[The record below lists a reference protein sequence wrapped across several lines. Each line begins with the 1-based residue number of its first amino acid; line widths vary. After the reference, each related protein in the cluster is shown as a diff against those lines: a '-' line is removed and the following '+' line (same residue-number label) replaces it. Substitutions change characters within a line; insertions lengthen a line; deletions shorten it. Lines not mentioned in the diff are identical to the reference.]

1 MAKSSVGS
9 LYYEILLNPA
19 GYKSG
24 AAKIRKE
31 DDHLQRNLTENANER
46 ISDMDRLA
54 AKYERLHKANW
65 RLNARDADKRNELRA
80 ELFAMYRREVQDLR
94 NAEEEKTRITQTEA
108 QERFEAI
115 LRERRKLDKYAIDQA
130 SKKQRTLDAI
140 RRLGAGAG
148 DGGGDGAPD
157 GPLGWLNNAQN
168 RFGQISGAIGRVTM
182 TVWPLV
188 QAFNFLKRGAM
199 SLFGVLAKGIKLVDD
214 FAMHQATLSTM
225 LDGNTERAA
234 KLIDEVEAYAMQTSL
249 SVDAGLEMA
258 ESLLVLGVNVDMVGA
273 RLRQFN
279 KVARGDAEK
288 FKRVAKAYT
297 DVLGAGV
304 LKRTEWRQFT
314 EAGVAINKYLE
325 QVLRAENRLTGSIDD
340 MMGDKLITARDV
352 GKALDAM
359 GKAMEG
365 LDYQRLQTVGGQLE
379 NINEEI
385 QSMVRRSAALK
396 ELSSVLVDNISKMAE
411 MFSVFKEIG
420 KENGAINAVISGEIH
435 KINAMLESMLEK
447 LQAATRLY
455 ALLMHGDAMYYEKKA
470 EAAKAAQEAEQKAA
484 EEAARRQDEAL
495 ARSMA
500 RHHAEQEMAENYL
513 AARKEVIKVEET
525 AQSKYDDW
533 RRRHNIDEMSAM
545 DQRLLDSQYRTSAE
559 SEASAARRR
568 EMDDIARRQID
579 YAAKRLESAL
589 NAALPQDA
597 FKQNSVEEFRYM
609 QAQRKQAE
617 RDRREQERFDQKME
631 RDQANADRQWEAT
644 MNITTIT
651 DTATSI

>member
-1 MAKSSVGS
+1 MAKNNVGS

-24 AAKIRKE
+24 AAQIRKE
-31 DDHLQRNLTENANER
+31 DDNLQRNLTENANER

-65 RLNARDADKRNELRA
+65 RLNANDVDKRNALRA
-80 ELFAMYRREVQDLR
+80 ELFAMYRREVADLKE
-94 NAEEEKTRITQTEA
+94 AEEEKTRITQVEA
-108 QERFEAI
+108 QRRFEAI
-115 LRERRKLDKYAIDQA
+115 LRERHKLDKYAVDQA
-130 SKKQRTLDAI
+130 TKRQKALDAI
-140 RRLGAGAG
+140 RKLGTGGDAD
-148 DGGGDGAPD
+148 DGGGDA

-199 SLFGVLAKGIKLVDD
+199 SLFSIFARGIKLVDE

-340 MMGDKLITARDV
+340 MIGDKLITARDV

-359 GKAMEG
+359 GEAMEG

-385 QSMVRRSAALK
+385 QSMVRRSGALK
-396 ELSSVLVDNISKMAE
+396 ELSSVLVENISKMSE
-411 MFSVFKEIG
+411 MFHVFKQIG
-420 KENGAINAVISGEIH
+420 QENGAISAVIYGEIY

-447 LQAATRLY
+447 LQAATRAY

-470 EAAKAAQEAEQKAA
+470 EAAQAAQDAEQEAA
-484 EEAARRQDEAL
+484 EAAARRQDEAL

-500 RHHAEQEMAENYL
+500 RHHAEQEMADKYL
-513 AARKEVIKVEET
+513 AARKEVVKVEET
-525 AQSKYDDW
+525 AQSKYDEW
-533 RRRHNIDEMSAM
+533 RKRHSIDQMSAM
-545 DQRLLDSQYRTSAE
+545 DQRLLNNAYEEQQ
-559 SEASAARRR
+559 RR
-568 EMDDIARRQID
+568 EAEGSRDESMTDIAKRQID

-617 RDRREQERFDQKME
+617 RDRREEERFQAKLDQ
-631 RDQANADRQWEAT
+631 DQANADRQYNAT
-644 MNITTIT
+644 MNFQTTESS
-651 DTATSI
+651 DTSI